1 METTRK
7 GFGTFGGVFTP
18 CTLTILGVI
27 MFLRLGEVV
36 GQSGFVNALII
47 LLAAKSITLLT
58 TASLAAIS
66 TNTRIKGGG
75 AYFMISRSL
84 GVEFGTAIGVF
95 FFLAQAISVA
105 MYIIGFTEAF
115 FQIFPS
121 VPVSFTTVATAVNV
135 ISFIFVFIG
144 AGWTLKLQFFIL
156 VALLLSIL
164 SFVVGAG
171 QMASMH
177 TLMDNARA
185 GYVGG
190 DSFFS
195 MFALFFPA
203 VTGIM
208 AGANMSGDL
217 RDPAK
222 SIPFGTF
229 ASILFT
235 AVVYLLMILLL
246 AAANPR
252 AELIL
257 NNMIIRDNALF
268 PLLIP
273 VGIFSATLSS
283 ALGSMMGAPRILQ
296 SIAKD
301 DVCSWLKPFAR
312 VSGGE
317 PRPATVMTFLI
328 AQGAILAGN
337 LNTIAPV
344 ITMFFMITYG
354 TLNLACFYEV
364 YSRNPSF
371 RPSFRLHSWATA
383 LAGSLS
389 CLAVMFLINPLWAGV
404 SICGMALVYWTVS
417 RTEIVAR
424 WGDVTSGMALER
436 VRSSLL
442 ALQDER
448 YHPKNW
454 RPIILALST
463 TSWTRTNLAQYAY
476 WLAAGRGILTLG
488 QVLHGEIESK
498 MDVKARS
505 ERMLRK
511 YIAEE
516 ELEAFPVVVVEEGL
530 EEGLKALLQCHGI
543 GGIKPNT
550 LVIGLG
556 EAVASPEDFF
566 MTISHALFFEKNV
579 VCVRQNESLAR
590 WSAPGSDITII
601 WGGMDDGVLML
612 LFAHLIKLNKE
623 WRSHEISV
631 LCKVPP
637 QTDRG
642 NLHEKMQGILNLARV
657 SARVVIVDDS
667 EDALG
672 CCAGHSGLTILPMPR
687 PAGKPVEYIQ
697 ALSEQVEGLGDV
709 LLIASAG
716 DVTMD
721 S

>member
-1 METTRK
+1 MDTARK

-27 MFLRLGEVV
+27 MFLRLGEIV
-36 GQSGFVNALII
+36 GQSGFVGALVI
-47 LLAAKSITLLT
+47 LLAAKAITLLT
-58 TASLAAIS
+58 TTSLAAIS

-84 GVEFGTAIGVF
+84 GVEYGTSIGVF

-115 FQIFPS
+115 FQIFPA
-121 VPVSFTTVATAVNV
+121 VPLSPLGVASAVNALCC
-135 ISFIFVFIG
+135 IFVFIG
-144 AGWTLKLQFFIL
+144 AGWTIKFQYFIL
-156 VALLLSIL
+156 AALLLSL
-164 SFVVGAG
+164 ASFFAGAG
-171 QMASMH
+171 QTASLQ
-177 TLMDNARA
+177 TLTANASA

-190 DSFFS
+190 ESFFS

-217 RDPAK
+217 RDPARA
-222 SIPFGTF
+222 IPSGTF
-229 ASILFT
+229 AAIGFT
-235 AVVYLLMILLL
+235 AVVYILMILLL

-252 AELIL
+252 PGLIG
-257 NNMIIRDNALF
+257 NIMVIRENALL
-268 PLLIP
+268 PMLIP

-301 DVCSWLKPFAR
+301 GVFPWLRPLAR
-312 VSGGE
+312 ISGGE
-317 PRPATVMTFLI
+317 PRHATVLTFLI
-328 AQGAILAGN
+328 AQGAIQAGN
-337 LNTIAPV
+337 LDTIAPV

-354 TLNLACFYEV
+354 TLNLACFYEA

-371 RPSFRLHSWATA
+371 RPSFRLYGWGTA
-383 LAGSLS
+383 LAGCLS
-389 CLAVMFLINPLWAGV
+389 CLVVMFLINIFWALV
-404 SICGMALVYWTVS
+404 SICAMGLLYWAVS
-417 RTEIVAR
+417 RAEIEAR
-424 WGDVTSGMALER
+424 WGDVSSGVALER
-436 VRSSLL
+436 VRSALL
-442 ALQDER
+442 ALEDER

-454 RPIILALST
+454 RPLILALST

-543 GGIKPNT
+543 GGIRPNT
-550 LVIGLG
+550 LVIGLS
-556 EAVASPEDFF
+556 EATQSPQDFF
-566 MTISHALFFEKNV
+566 MTISQALFFQKNV
-579 VCVRQNESLAR
+579 ACVRQNEGLAR
-590 WSAPGSDITII
+590 WSAHGTDITIH
-601 WGGMDDGVLML
+601 WEGVQDGVLML
-612 LFAHLIKLNKE
+612 LFAHLMKLNKE
-623 WRSHEISV
+623 WRNHEISV
-631 LCKVPP
+631 LCKATP
-637 QTDRG
+637 QTDRA
-642 NLHEKMQGILNLARV
+642 NLHEKMQDILERARV
-657 SARVVIVDDS
+657 SARVVIVDES
-667 EDALG
+667 ESRAEPRPG
-672 CCAGHSGLTILPMPR
+672 RSGLTILGMPR
-687 PAGKPVEYIQ
+687 PAGKPSDYLR
-697 ALSEQVEGLGDV
+697 ALAERVEGLGDTI
-709 LLIASAG
+709 LIASAG
-716 DVTMD
+716 HVTLD